1 MEHGA
6 GRDRADG
13 GHLTKRLEGREASS
27 TAAFLRALEGVAD
40 GVHVVDARQ
49 RIIFWN
55 QAAERLTGFRR
66 GDVVGRYC
74 YDVIAGGDYE
84 GHPFCRRNCPTI
96 RAAVRGRGVPNY
108 DVCAQT
114 ARGDAIWLNVSVLP
128 APDPAGTGYLAVHLF
143 RDVTR
148 RRQAEILAQR
158 TIEAVSRYSSQGEPE
173 KLGPCPVP
181 EPRLTR
187 REMDVLRLLA
197 CGSGIDAIAETLG
210 IATSTVRNHIEHI
223 LAKFGVH
230 SRLEAVVYAA
240 QRRLV

>member
-1 MEHGA
+1 VA
-6 GRDRADG
+6 
-13 GHLTKRLEGREASS
+13 KRTRSKAFGP
-27 TAAFLRALEGVAD
+27 AALFRALEGVAD

-49 RIIFWN
+49 RIILWN
-55 QAAERLTGFRR
+55 QAAERLTGFKA

-74 YDVIAGGDYE
+74 YDVIAGGDYD

-96 RAAVRGRGVPNY
+96 RAAVRGRGIPNY

-114 ARGDAIWLNVSVLP
+114 ASGDAIWLNVSVLP
-128 APDPAGTGYLAVHLF
+128 MPDPAGTGYLAVHLF

-158 TIEAVSRYSSQGEPE
+158 TIEAVSRYGSKGEGE
-173 KLGPCPVP
+173 KAGPCPVP
-181 EPRLTR
+181 APRLTR

-197 CGSGIDAIAETLG
+197 SGSGASAIAETLG
-210 IATSTVRNHIEHI
+210 ITTSTVRNHIEHI
-223 LAKFGVH
+223 LAKLGVH